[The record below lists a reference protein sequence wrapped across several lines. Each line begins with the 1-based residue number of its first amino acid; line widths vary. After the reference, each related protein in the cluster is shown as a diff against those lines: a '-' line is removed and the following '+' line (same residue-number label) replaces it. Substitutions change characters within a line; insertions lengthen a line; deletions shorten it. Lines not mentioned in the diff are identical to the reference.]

1 MDEHKSPESD
11 SEGAT
16 DKVSRF
22 DTERIKELR
31 ERLYSRGT
39 SPQESVRHPLPERPI
54 EATIHQPVDP
64 SPVERAPEE
73 TALPE
78 KENDGTNDNAVSYGM
93 TSPRRKSIRKKLL
106 ILAGVFF
113 VGAIMVS
120 SFIMLTGNNTISGE
134 NISIVATGPLSV
146 GGGDDLPFQITVSNQ
161 NAVPIQSATLIIEY
175 PDGSRSTIDGKEV
188 STERKQLDTV
198 NANEVIN
205 VPVSIKIF
213 GEENEEK
220 QIMVS
225 IDYRVT
231 GSNATFHKEAEPLS
245 FKVSTSPIVMTFE
258 TLKTVTSGQ
267 DLNVKLTVQSN
278 SPTELNDILV
288 KVAYPEGF
296 DFSKSTP
303 DTSSGEDSWKLS
315 SLKPGEKRTINITG
329 LMTGYENEVRK
340 FSATAGVTRPE
351 DKNTLTSILAQAEED
366 VVMEQA
372 FLDIGVVINGS
383 AENTVVVDPSGVA
396 IVDVKFENTL
406 DTTIYDG
413 KIFVE
418 LSGNAL
424 NEFEVN
430 SPEGFYD
437 STKNTIT
444 WDGVDVESLKEI
456 LPGRKSNVSFTL
468 DPTDG
473 VGNTPEIKISVSVDG
488 KRIFESD
495 VPEKLASVA
504 ERTVR
509 IESSPELKGTAL
521 HGTGAFKDTGPTPPV
536 AEEVTQYTFV
546 LRATAGSNDLTGAEV
561 TAVLPQYVSW
571 LDLVTDG
578 DTVTYNPNSRTIKW
592 TIGDMKANIEA
603 EVSMQ
608 VSFLPSLTQV
618 GTTPTILEAQR
629 FKATDRFTGTVV
641 RGEHAALTTGLYY
654 EEEEALRDGRVR
666 TPGEE

>member
-1 MDEHKSPESD
+1 MNEHKSPESD
-11 SEGAT
+11 SEEAADT
-16 DKVSRF
+16 VSRF

-31 ERLYSRGT
+31 ERLYSRGA
-39 SPQESVRHPLPERPI
+39 SPQESVRHHLPEISVEVRN
-54 EATIHQPVDP
+54 QSPVDP
-64 SPVERAPEE
+64 SPTEQAPEE
-73 TALPE
+73 ITLPGE
-78 KENDGTNDNAVSYGM
+78 GNDSVNDNAVSYGM

-113 VGAIMVS
+113 FGAISVS
-120 SFIMLTGNNTISGE
+120 SLIMLTGNNTISGE
-134 NISIVATGPLSV
+134 NISIAATGPLSV
-146 GGGDDLPFQITVSNQ
+146 GGGDDLPFQVTVSNQ

-175 PDGSRSTIDGKEV
+175 PDGSRSVVDGKEI

-205 VPVSIKIF
+205 VPLSVKIF

-220 QIMVS
+220 QILVS

-231 GSNATFHKEAEPLS
+231 GSNATFHKEAEPLT

-278 SPTELNDILV
+278 SPTELSDILV

-315 SLKPGEKRTINITG
+315 NLKPGEKRTINITG

-372 FLDIGVVINGS
+372 FLDIGVVINGN

-413 KIFVE
+413 KILVE

-509 IESSPELKGTAL
+509 IESIPELKGTAL
-521 HGTGAFKDTGPTPPV
+521 HGSGAFKDTGPTPPV

-571 LDLVTDG
+571 LDLVTEG

-592 TIGDMKANIEA
+592 TIGDLKANVEA

-666 TPGEE
+666 SPGGE